1 MFGFYIQTQ
10 DKSNELNLIE
20 GFVPDGCSEA
30 CASQR
35 PGESLQIFFTL
46 LKDLL
51 KKRQSIRREGRF

>member
-1 MFGFYIQTQ
+1 MAIQTQ

-20 GFVPDGCSEA
+20 GFVPDGGPEA
-30 CASQR
+30 RASQR

-51 KKRQSIRREGRF
+51 KNKKVIRREGRF